1 MYFTALLPSAPHE
14 LIALLEQSRV
24 RQHSKL
30 MLVQR
35 RWSAEGQIKLQTD
48 VYVCACVCVCVWVC
62 VNVLVCVSMCSS
74 VCACMCAYVF
84 VRWYACQTL
93 CELGLQGNKSTG
105 RFSVENTIPSLHPFL
120 RTSFKAVCS
129 SICSSDRWSHSLS
142 VRVCEFVCVRVCVCG
157 CVRARVCSFTPLFLS
172 SCSVLLACS
181 SICSNLGDLSHLNT
195 HRGTHSLGRTA

>member
-1 MYFTALLPSAPHE
+1 MCVSVCE
-14 LIALLEQSRV
+14 
-24 RQHSKL
+24 
-30 MLVQR
+30 
-35 RWSAEGQIKLQTD
+35 
-48 VYVCACVCVCVWVC
+48 CAC
-62 VNVLVCVSMCSS
+62 VCVSMCSS

-195 HRGTHSLGRTA
+195 DRGTHSLGRTA